1 MVQRVVTRTCY
12 FAKLY
17 ISLAPP
23 LRCHCCLPRFA
34 CSPALTVDILWVI
47 QSILLN
53 LLVVA
58 VCATG
63 EHQTTLFALWL
74 PMAITFSKPNHGLF
88 TQSQGCQASTRV
100 VKLVGQGT
108 IRVDSFVVDSDEINQ
123 RLG

>member
-17 ISLAPP
+17 VSLAPP
-23 LRCHCCLPRFA
+23 LRCHYCLRRFA
-34 CSPALTVDILWVI
+34 CSPALTVDILWLI

-58 VCATG
+58 VCVSTR

-74 PMAITFSKPNHGLF
+74 PMAITFLKPNHGLF
-88 TQSQGCQASTRV
+88 TQSQRRQASTRV
-100 VKLVGQGT
+100 VELVGQGT
-108 IRVDSFVVDSDEINQ
+108 IRVDSC
-123 RLG
+123 